1 MVWIVGEGTHD
12 YVSRTVC
19 GVACVQVYRGQRS
32 ILGLMLQGLS
42 IVVVV
47 VLFVWYFVWGELFV
61 CLLFVVFIF
70 LRQGLSL
77 A

>member
-1 MVWIVGEGTHD
+1 
-12 YVSRTVC
+12 
-19 GVACVQVYRGQRS
+19 
-32 ILGLMLQGLS
+32 LS